1 LGVIAR
7 EYEVTQLVQLLQ
19 TLGQDSPI
27 YPMLVTAV
35 IDNMG
40 LSNREEMIAQI
51 KQLSQPSPEQQQ
63 AQQQAQQMEMR
74 MQQATVAEVESKAMK
89 QQAEAQKA
97 AVEAELAPD
106 IARAKIIAAA
116 SNNLNEEDEGADFER
131 RMKIAELM
139 LKERELNQDLEVVRM
154 QTESKNRDTANKFVS
169 KLSKEL
175 DDGS

>member
-51 KQLSQPSPEQQQ
+51 KELSQPNPQQQQ

-74 MQQATVAEVESKAMK
+74 LQEATVAEVESKAMK

-97 AVEAELAPD
+97 AVEAQLAPEV
-106 IARAKIIAAA
+106 ARAKVIASV
-116 SNNLNEEDEGADFER
+116 SNNLNEDDEGADFER
-131 RMKIAELM
+131 RMKLADLM
-139 LKERELNQDLEVVRM
+139 LREKQIDQDMKVVNM
-154 QTESKNRDTANKFVS
+154 QMQEKQNKVASSFVS
-169 KLSKEL
+169 KLAQEMNSDE
-175 DDGS
+175 